1 MKNNLIKN
9 FLSFSIGG
17 YVSLVIGFFT
27 IPIITRLV
35 TPEQYGIFSFFNL
48 IINLGMLFIILGF
61 DQGFVRYYYEE
72 KNRFLLL
79 YCSLKYPCI
88 FFIILIPVFFLF
100 KNKISYFVYQEIN
113 IFMVMVL
120 ILTIFFSIVN
130 RFSMLIV
137 RMNKKGLKF
146 SLLQIFQQIFN
157 FVFIL
162 GFYKRYGNSY
172 KILVLAYAFS
182 IILITLLSIIFEK
195 NTWLKNTKEK
205 LKINIEDLFKY
216 GYPFILTMSLTW
228 IFQSSDKIIIKIFS
242 DLNELGLYAA
252 AFKIIALINVVQ
264 TGFTMFWV
272 PVAYEKY
279 NKEPENKIF
288 FEQVF
293 NVISFVMLLL
303 AIMVLMSKNLIILL
317 LGKKYSLAGMIMP
330 CLVFMPIMYTVS
342 ETTVLGI
349 NFSKKT
355 NYHIVISLLVAIF
368 NIVGNL
374 ILVPIFGAKGA
385 AISTG
390 IAYISFFSLRTYFA
404 KKLINYNFK
413 LKRFYLVS
421 VLVFFYSLYLSFYD
435 NIVFALCSGIA
446 LITILITL
454 YFNEIKT
461 IYSIIKNIKK

>member
-17 YVSLVIGFFT
+17 YASLVIGFFT

-48 IINLGMLFIILGF
+48 IINLGMVFIILGF

-79 YCSLKYPCI
+79 YYSLKYPCI
-88 FFIILIPVFFLF
+88 FFIILTPVFFLF
-100 KNKISYFVYQEIN
+100 KNKISYFIYQEIN
-113 IFMVMVL
+113 IFMVMIL

-157 FVFIL
+157 FVFII
-162 GFYKRYGNSY
+162 GFYKKYGNSY

-195 NTWLKNTKEK
+195 NTWLKDTKEK
-205 LKINIEDLFKY
+205 LEINIGDLFKY

-242 DLNELGLYAA
+242 NLNELGLYAA
-252 AFKIIALINVVQ
+252 AFKIIALINVIQ

-293 NVISFVMLLL
+293 NVISFAILLL
-303 AIMVLMSKNLIILL
+303 AIIVLMSKNLIILL
-317 LGKKYSLAGMIMP
+317 LGEKYLLAGMIMP

-355 NYHIVISLLVAIF
+355 KYHIVISLLVAIF

-374 ILVPIFGAKGA
+374 ILVPRFGAKGA

-390 IAYISFFSLRTYFA
+390 IAYILFFSLRTYFA

-421 VLVFFYSLYLSFYD
+421 VLVFFYSLYLSFYN

-461 IYSIIKNIKK
+461 IYNIIKKY